1 MGKSRKTS
9 VVKRLKKTANKTL
22 PVVNN
27 GLKSVGTAAKNVA
40 SASIPIIEKGV
51 SAVYGTM
58 SSGLDLGVK
67 GVESISKKYSHSKS
81 RSKSRSKSH
90 SKSRSLAGG
99 RKTKRR
105 HARSRRHRN

>member
-9 VVKRLKKTANKTL
+9 VVKRLKKTL

-27 GLKSVGTAAKNVA
+27 GLKSVGTAAKHVA

-67 GVESISKKYSHSKS
+67 GVESIGKKYSRSKSHSKSHSKS
-81 RSKSRSKSH
+81 RSKSRS
-90 SKSRSLAGG
+90 LAGG
-99 RKTKRR
+99 RRTKRR
-105 HARSRRHRN
+105 HTRRHRN